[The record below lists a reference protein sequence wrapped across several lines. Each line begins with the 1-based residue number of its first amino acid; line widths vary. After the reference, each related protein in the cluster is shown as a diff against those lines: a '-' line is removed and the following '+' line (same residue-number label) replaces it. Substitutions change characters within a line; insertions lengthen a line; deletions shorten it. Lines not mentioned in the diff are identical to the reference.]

1 MLGYVFNFSVL
12 FSNYALE
19 AIYTI
24 VVFNKRIDAIILKAQ
39 QFEKE
44 NEREADINTSF
55 EKPEVTIDAN
65 ADLGLKL
72 CDVTAFW
79 SPSDVEPPVK
89 QVSFDIKGP
98 LNVALIGRC
107 GSGKTTLLHTIL
119 KETYLREG

>member
-24 VVFNKRIDAIILKAQ
+24 VVFNKRIDAIILKSQ

-55 EKPEVTIDAN
+55 EKPEVTMDAS

-79 SPSDVEPPVK
+79 SPSDFEPPVK
-89 QVSFDIKGP
+89 
-98 LNVALIGRC
+98 
-107 GSGKTTLLHTIL
+107 
-119 KETYLREG
+119 